1 MQDLS
6 LHILD
11 IVENSIDAGATKVE
25 IVIEERIKE
34 NLLKIKIKDNGRG
47 IDKETLKKV
56 FDPFYTTKKV
66 RRVGLGLSLFAQ
78 SVKEADGKIK
88 IDSKLGKGTVVK
100 AQMCYNHIDRKPLG
114 DMCETLMAL
123 IGTRG
128 TNIDFIYRHKKNGQE
143 FVFSTREIKK
153 RLGSAEINNPEVL
166 KFLRREIKRCSPK

>member
-11 IVENSIDAGATKVE
+11 IVENSIDAGATMVE

-56 FDPFYTTKKV
+56 FDPFWTTKKV

-78 SVKEADGKIK
+78 SVKEADGKIE
-88 IDSKLGKGTVVK
+88 IDLKLGKGTIIK
-100 AQMCYNHIDRKPLG
+100 AQMCYDHIDRKPLG

-123 IGTRG
+123 IGTVG
-128 TNIDFIYRHKKNGQE
+128 INIDFIYRHKKDEQE
-143 FVFSTREIKK
+143 FVFSTKEIKE
-153 RLGSAEINNPEVL
+153 RLGSEKINNPEVL
-166 KFLRREIKRCSPK
+166 RFLRKEIKKCLPK

>member
-78 SVKEADGKIK
+78 SVKEADGKIE

-128 TNIDFIYRHKKNGQE
+128 ANMDIIYRHKKNGQE
-143 FVFSTREIKK
+143 FVFSTKQIKEL
-153 RLGSAEINNPEVL
+153 LGSEEINNPEVL
-166 KFLRREIKRCSPK
+166 KFLRREIKRCLPK

>member
-11 IVENSIDAGATKVE
+11 IVENSIDAGATMVE

-47 IDKETLKKV
+47 IDKKTLKKV
-56 FDPFYTTKKV
+56 FNPFYTTKKV

-78 SVKEADGKIK
+78 SVKEADGKIE
-88 IDSKLGKGTVVK
+88 IDSKLGKGTVVIT
-100 AQMCYNHIDRKPLG
+100 QMSYNHIDRKPLG
-114 DMCETLMAL
+114 DICETLMAL

-128 TNIDFIYRHKKNGQE
+128 AEMDIIYRHKKDGQE
-143 FVFSTREIKK
+143 FVLSTKEIKK
-153 RLGSAEINNPEVL
+153 RIGSVKINSPEIL
-166 KFLRREIKRCSPK
+166 KFLRKEIKRCLPE